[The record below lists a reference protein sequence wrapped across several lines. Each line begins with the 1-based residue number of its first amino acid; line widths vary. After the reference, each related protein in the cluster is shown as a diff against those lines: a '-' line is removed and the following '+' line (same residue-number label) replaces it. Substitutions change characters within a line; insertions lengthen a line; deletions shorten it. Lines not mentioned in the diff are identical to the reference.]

1 MGREDALHP
10 QDPPRQAPQEARLGG
25 VGVEEVGPDF
35 PDESHYFKEAEKVL
49 YRAHGLHEVPKEV
62 DPHPQGAGFL
72 HQEAVL
78 VLPHPQ
84 VELRPVPEASE
95 EFQEV
100 DLGSPGSARVMR

>member
-1 MGREDALHP
+1 M
-10 QDPPRQAPQEARLGG
+10 
-25 VGVEEVGPDF
+25 EEVGPDL
-35 PDESHYFKEAEKVL
+35 PEEGHHLKEAAKVL
-49 YRAHGLHEVPKEV
+49 YRAHRLHEVPKEV

-100 DLGSPGSARVMR
+100 DLGSPGFSAGDEVEEAHA